1 VTYHE
6 DLSPLVACQGFIF
19 LFILLCYINKL
30 KVDSNPLH
38 RTGTFAS
45 EVETQYT
52 AAQVKLGCAKQSYNN
67 ICKLDAQD
75 MSPVSFVHL
84 YFFMRKECLS
94 LDQTYH
100 SIQIQKEPR

>member
-1 VTYHE
+1 
-6 DLSPLVACQGFIF
+6 
-19 LFILLCYINKL
+19 
-30 KVDSNPLH
+30 VDSNPLH
-38 RTGTFAS
+38 RTGTLL
-45 EVETQYT
+45 VKLKHKIT
-52 AAQVKLGCAKQSYNN
+52 AAQVKLGCAKQSHNN

-100 SIQIQKEPR
+100 SIQIQKEPRSKKKKLVMNTTKFLFFN